1 MKYVQN
7 NGRYALSFEI
17 IKDGRTVKVAFDRR
31 RFYLDTGNIATTGIT
46 AVEDEDFEKL
56 NKIKQFKALFEKGD
70 FVLTEETKIET
81 AETKVKALEAENKK
95 LEAELKKAK
104 GSAGTKETQKQLADK
119 DKEISDLKAKL
130 EALTKDKGAEK
141 DETEGF

>member
-7 NGRYALSFEI
+7 NGRYALSFDI
-17 IKDGRTVKVAFDRR
+17 TKDGRTVKVVFDRK

-46 AVEDEDFEKL
+46 AVEDEDFAKL
-56 NKIKQFKALFEKGD
+56 NELKQFKALFEKGD
-70 FVLTEETKIET
+70 FVLTEETKVET

-104 GSAGTKETQKQLADK
+104 GSAGTKEAQKQIAEK

-130 EALTKDKGAEK
+130 EALTKGAEK

>member
-7 NGRYALSFEI
+7 NGRYALSFDI
-17 IKDGRTVKVAFDRR
+17 VKGGRTVKVDFDRK

-56 NKIKQFKALFEKGD
+56 NELKQFKALFEKGD

-104 GSAGTKETQKQLADK
+104 GSAGTKEAQKQIAEK

-130 EALTKDKGAEK
+130 EALTKGAEK

>member
-7 NGRYALSFEI
+7 NGRYALSFDI
-17 IKDGRTVKVAFDRR
+17 VKGGRTVKVVFDRK

-56 NKIKQFKALFEKGD
+56 NELKQFKALFEKGD

-104 GSAGTKETQKQLADK
+104 GSAGTKEAQKQIAEK

-130 EALTKDKGAEK
+130 EALTKGAEK

>member
-7 NGRYALSFEI
+7 NGRYALSFDI
-17 IKDGRTVKVAFDRR
+17 VKGGRTTKVVFDRR

-104 GSAGTKETQKQLADK
+104 DSAESKEAQKQLADK

>member
-7 NGRYALSFEI
+7 NGRYALSFDI
-17 IKDGRTVKVAFDRR
+17 VKGGRTVKVVFDRK

-46 AVEDEDFEKL
+46 AIEDEDFEKL
-56 NKIKQFKALFEKGD
+56 NEIKQFKALFEKGD

-104 GSAGTKETQKQLADK
+104 NSSGSKETKKELEAK
-119 DKEISDLKAKL
+119 DKEISDLKAEL
-130 EALTKDKGAEK
+130 EALTKGAEK